1 MESLSQRLAEFAHDL
16 VLEQLPEGVREHV
29 KLLVLDAAGLCLASR
44 DEDFIQPVLEVV
56 EELGGPPE
64 SHPLG
69 IARSMPAPS
78 AALVGGT
85 LVHGLD
91 FDDSHVGSTIHTT
104 SSVVP
109 VALAVGELQGRSGRE
124 VLTAIAAGLE
134 INARIGLGAG
144 DGFHRRGFHPTGV
157 CGCLAA
163 SATAGRLL
171 GLDARGIVQAMGISG
186 SMAGGL
192 REAYLGGET
201 WTKRLHPGWAGHGGI
216 IAARLAARG
225 FSGPEHVLDGRFG
238 VYNAMLGS
246 GNWDPSAV
254 VHGLGESWEIRSI
267 GFKPYP
273 CGVVI
278 HPFLDALR
286 SLMVEHQLSGGDIA
300 SMHCR
305 VAPGAL
311 ETVCEPVAEKI
322 RPASEYQAKF
332 SLQFCL
338 AALALQGTVDID
350 TFRPETAHNAA
361 ILELAARITCEPDPS
376 QPYPRRHTADLQVTT
391 RDARRFS
398 QTEAA
403 SRGGPDIP
411 MTADEVRH
419 KFRSNAERSLPVDRV
434 QALER
439 AILGLESLADTRRML
454 ECALPVAGARQSGVA
469 VRTVPRLDG

>member
-1 MESLSQRLAEFAHDL
+1 VESLSRRLAEFAHEL
-16 VLEQLPEGVREHV
+16 VFDALPDDVVEHI
-29 KLLVLDAAGLCLASR
+29 KLLVLDAAGLCLAAR
-44 DEDFIQPVLEVV
+44 DEDFIQPVLDVV
-56 EELGGPPE
+56 EEMGGPHE
-64 SHPLG
+64 SRPLG
-69 IARSMPAPS
+69 MARAMPAPS

-85 LVHGLD
+85 LIHGLD

-109 VALAVGELQGRSGRE
+109 VALALAELQRRPGQD
-124 VLTAIAAGLE
+124 LLMAIAVGLE

-163 SATAGRLL
+163 SVTAGRLL
-171 GLDARGIVQAMGISG
+171 GLEASGIAQAMGISG

-192 REAYLGGET
+192 REAYLGGDT
-201 WTKRLHPGWAGHGGI
+201 WTKRLHPGWAGHAGI

-238 VYNAMLGS
+238 LYNAMLGS
-246 GNWDPSAV
+246 GNWDASPV
-254 VHGLGESWEIRSI
+254 VRGLGETWEIRRI

-278 HPFLDALR
+278 HPFLDALDA
-286 SLMVEHQLSGGDIA
+286 LMVEHHLSGAEIA

-311 ETVCEPVAEKI
+311 ETVCEPVSEKL

-338 AALALQGTVDID
+338 AALALQGTLDID
-350 TFRPETAHNAA
+350 TFRPETARDAS
-361 ILELAARITCEPDPS
+361 ILDLAARVSCEPDPS
-376 QPYPRRHTADLQVTT
+376 QPYPRRHAAELKVTT
-391 RDARRFS
+391 HDGRSFS
-398 QTEAA
+398 RSEAA
-403 SRGGPDIP
+403 NRGGPEIP
-411 MTADEVRH
+411 MRSDEVRH
-419 KFRSNAERSLPVDRV
+419 KFRANAARSLPPDQV

-439 AILGLESLADTRRML
+439 SILGLESLPDTRTIL
-454 ECALPVAGARQSGVA
+454 ECALPAAELIALSEAKSRA
-469 VRTVPRLDG
+469 N